1 MEFKSM
7 LAGVLLAFGVSNL
20 LRLVGIPF
28 SVQLGFVLFGFDVG
42 TLVLAIISLAIAY
55 YLSSSK

>member
-1 MEFKSM
+1 MEFKSI

-28 SVQLGFVLFGFDVG
+28 SIQLGFIMFGFDVG
-42 TLVLAIISLAIAY
+42 TFLLAVVSLAIAY
-55 YLSSSK
+55 YLASSK